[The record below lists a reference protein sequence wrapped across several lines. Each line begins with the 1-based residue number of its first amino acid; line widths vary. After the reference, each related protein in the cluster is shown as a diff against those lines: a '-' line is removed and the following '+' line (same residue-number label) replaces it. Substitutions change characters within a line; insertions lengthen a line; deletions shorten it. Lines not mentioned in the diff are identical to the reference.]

1 MSAWMSEVA
10 LVAVRGWAEGTRLAR
25 ATATLRPGARA
36 EVVHVLEGEDRSE
49 ARRAVDHAV
58 AQLHEQG
65 VEADGHVAARVG
77 LSVADRLTAE
87 ARERAASLIVIGSRG
102 RDRPGS
108 LTGPS
113 VGPELPAGA
122 DAAVLAVPDRALV
135 PWDGFRRV
143 LVALDADQDVRF
155 ALPALSELPATA
167 EVLLLHVARR
177 VALHVPATGGRYV
190 EVPETSGDLL
200 QSARGRLRQEGFE
213 VATRQV
219 PEHGR
224 VSQSIAN
231 AARDWDADLVVLC
244 SHRPGGLAGLITG
257 STAHGVLHHG
267 DRPVLLAPRRGG

>member
-1 MSAWMSEVA
+1 MSGSMSGVV
-10 LVAVRGWAEGTRLAR
+10 LVAVRGWAEATRLAR
-25 ATATLRPGARA
+25 ASATLRPDARA
-36 EVVHVLEGEDRSE
+36 EVVHVLEGEVRSE
-49 ARRAVDHAV
+49 ARRVVDHAV

-65 VEADGHVAARVG
+65 VAADGHVAARMG

-87 ARERAASLIVIGSRG
+87 ARERGASLIVVGSRG
-102 RDRPGS
+102 RDRLGS

-113 VGPELPAGA
+113 VSHGMPAGI
-122 DAAVLAVPDRALV
+122 DPAVLAVPDRALV
-135 PWDGFRRV
+135 PREGFRRV
-143 LVALDADQDVRF
+143 LVALDADHDIGLVLLVL
-155 ALPALSELPATA
+155 AELPATP

-177 VALHVPATGGRYV
+177 VALRVPATGGTYV
-190 EVPETSGDLL
+190 EGPETSGDLL
-200 QSARGRLRQEGFE
+200 ETARGRVRHEGLE

-244 SHRPGGLAGLITG
+244 SQRPGGLAGLITG

-267 DRPVLLAPRRGG
+267 DRPVLLAPGRGG

>member
-1 MSAWMSEVA
+1 MSEVV
-10 LVAVRGWAEGTRLAR
+10 LVAVRGWAEGTRLAL

-49 ARRAVDHAV
+49 ARRVVDHAV
-58 AQLHEQG
+58 VQLHEQG
-65 VEADGHVAARVG
+65 MEADGHVAARVG

-87 ARERAASLIVIGSRG
+87 ARERGASFIVMGSRG
-102 RDRPGS
+102 RDRLGS

-113 VGPELPAGA
+113 VSHGMPAGA

-135 PWDGFRRV
+135 PREGFRRV
-143 LVALDADQDVRF
+143 LVALDADQDVGL
-155 ALPALSELPATA
+155 ALPALAELPETP

-177 VALHVPATGGRYV
+177 VALRVPATGGTYV
-190 EVPETSGDLL
+190 ELPETSGDLL
-200 QSARGRLRQEGFE
+200 ESARGRLRHEGFE
-213 VATRQV
+213 AATRQV

-267 DRPVLLAPRRGG
+267 DRAVLLAPIRGG